1 MKQTAIWSV
10 LPVVLSL
17 LAGCGR
23 GSDAP
28 AAPRERP
35 AVSAT
40 VAAAEKAAVSTPYE
54 AVGTVRS
61 RTSSTIQSKAMGNIL
76 AVRVNTGD
84 LVEAGQTLVEIDDR
98 EAAAQARSAESALR
112 QAQESLQ
119 EVEKSVQAAMHAKT
133 AADADN
139 ALATS
144 TYERVKGLADKQAVS
159 RQAFD
164 EASAKYKS
172 VAAQAAQAGEMVASV
187 EARRGEAQARI
198 EQARA
203 QLENAKAFLSHT
215 KVEAPFSGM
224 VTKKW
229 VEVGDMA
236 SPGAP
241 LLELEDVRQYRLE
254 AVVDEV
260 LVQRI
265 KQGDKVPVLLDAI
278 GTGALDG
285 VVAELVPSA
294 DPSSRTF
301 LVKIDLPPTPGIKSG
316 MFGRAAFSAGQKDT
330 LAVPAAA
337 VFQRGQLECVYVVGD
352 GGVASLRLI
361 TTGKR
366 RGDKVEVLGG
376 LDPGERV
383 VVDGIDR
390 VTDGCVVR

>member
-1 MKQTAIWSV
+1 MMKRALTACA
-10 LPVVLSL
+10 LVVYMAFS
-17 LAGCGR
+17 GCSGTPADP
-23 GSDAP
+23 DASHNHP
-28 AAPRERP
+28 E
-35 AVSAT
+35 VKAT
-40 VAAAEKAAVSTPYE
+40 VAAVEKVSVNTPYE

-61 RTSSTIQSKAMGNIL
+61 RTSSTMQSKATGNIL
-76 AVRVNTGD
+76 AVHVNTGD
-84 LVEAGQTLVEIDDR
+84 FVESGQTLVEIDDR
-98 EAAAQARSAESALR
+98 EAAAQVRSAESALR

-119 EVEKSVQAAMHAKT
+119 EAEKSVQAAMHAR
-133 AADADN
+133 AAAEADN
-139 ALATS
+139 VLAAS

-159 RQAFD
+159 RQVFD

-172 VAAQAAQAGEMVASV
+172 VAAQAAQAGEIVASIQ
-187 EARRGEAQARI
+187 ARRGEAQARI
-198 EQARA
+198 EQAQA

-215 KVEAPFSGM
+215 KVEAPFAGL

-241 LLELEDVRQYRLE
+241 LLEMEDVRQYRLE

-265 KQGDKVPVLLDAI
+265 KQGDKVPVVLDAI
-278 GTGALDG
+278 GSGSLDG

-301 LVKIDLPPTPGIKSG
+301 LVKIDLPPTQGIKSG
-316 MFGRAAFSAGQKDT
+316 MFGRASFSAGQADSLVLPVT
-330 LAVPAAA
+330 A
-337 VFQRGQLECVYVVGD
+337 VFERGQLSGVYVVGE
-352 GGVASLRLI
+352 GGMANLRLI
-361 TTGKR
+361 TVGKR
-366 RGDKVEVLGG
+366 RGDMIEVLSG